1 MFAHDI
7 GVWFSRVCPHLTK
20 SFAGSIYIYIYI
32 SWAFKCANIF
42 APSWFELKCAYYFS
56 KTSKRQ
62 WNEHFVWTKNFFSTH
77 GSHLAIFSPAIY
89 LGWMP
94 DQQVMSIR
102 QLENQI
108 SRARVQNRNFMR
120 LHNDTDYLRELCGWL
135 RIPWFWLRKNNTLQR
150 ANMGKQTQIS
160 TNECK
165 LNMCEFRSHL
175 LLQKPDERVKCTRVV
190 SWVQSRDINCT
201 TTEAVVTIL
210 MKHDET

>member
-1 MFAHDI
+1 MRQYLCTFMI
-7 GVWFSRVCPHLTK
+7 
-20 SFAGSIYIYIYI
+20 
-32 SWAFKCANIF
+32 WAQMRILFQQNEQTPVKRTLCLNE
-42 APSWFELKCAYYFS
+42 EL
-56 KTSKRQ
+56 
-62 WNEHFVWTKNFFSTH
+62 FSTH
-77 GSHLAIFSPAIY
+77 GNHLAIFSPAIY

-175 LLQKPDERVKCTRVV
+175 LLQKPDERVKCTRIV

-201 TTEAVVTIL
+201 TDNL
-210 MKHDET
+210 DETWWNLKNVSAYASDR